1 MIYPIVAIGAFL
13 IASYTDLKKRE
24 VPELLSISLIAAGL
38 LLHALESIMSSTLAP
53 LLSSAYMTVLVFLFS
68 FFLYKIGAWAGG
80 DVKLFTG
87 LGAILPSYGA
97 LDYLP
102 FVVFAASFLA
112 ALPFAIIYISYFLIT
127 VKKLRKI
134 IKPALL
140 RDFKNAI
147 FSAAYIIA
155 SYEIISLLGLHW
167 VLTVPLIYLLYKIRV
182 FSVPFVVVALTLSLL
197 SDHSTFLSY
206 FSYIL
211 ATSFLLLFGLH
222 SLRIAIENVLRREV
236 RAKDLREGMIPAEDV
251 YIGKVKVA
259 DSKLAR
265 GLTEEELKKVRRAKT
280 KLKIK
285 MSIPFVPVITFGLFI
300 VLLLEKVIK

>member
-13 IASYTDLKKRE
+13 IASYTDLKRRE
-24 VPELLSISLIAAGL
+24 VPEYLSISLIVTGL
-38 LLHALESIMSSTLAP
+38 LLHAIDSLMNSTP
-53 LLSSAYMTVLVFLFS
+53 SPFLSSAYMAALAFAFS
-68 FFLYKIGAWAGG
+68 FFFYKIGAWAGG

-97 LDYLP
+97 LDYFP
-102 FVVFAASFLA
+102 FIVFAASFLA
-112 ALPFAIIYISYFLIT
+112 ALPFAIIYVSYFLIT
-127 VKKLRKI
+127 IKKLRKI

-140 RDFKNAI
+140 KDFKNAI

-167 VLTVPLIYLLYKIRV
+167 VLTVPLIYMLYKIRV
-182 FSVPFVVVALTLSLL
+182 FSVPFVVVALTLSFL

-206 FSYIL
+206 FFYIS

-222 SLRIAIENVLRREV
+222 SLRIAIENVLRREI
-236 RAKDLREGMIPAEDV
+236 RSKDLREGMIPAEDV

-265 GLTEEELKKVRRAKT
+265 GLTEDELKKVRKAKT
-280 KLKIK
+280 RLKIK
-285 MSIPFVPVITFGLFI
+285 LSIPFVPVITLGLII
-300 VLLLEKVIK
+300 VLLLENVIK